1 MTSFHSRIE
10 ERRRNLAW
18 VRLPLLVCTFLVLP
32 VFPSVASESA
42 NASVRAS
49 TSTSTGAR
57 ASAVAGAGSGAGS
70 GAVSPGAADDPT
82 MVKRI
87 PVSKTYNLAACF
99 NIADQHNKDIAVAKY
114 NSAIARAGV
123 KIAGAVPNPQL
134 QVQTGFGDS
143 FEYLFTGQTQ
153 QAFLTEQIQT
163 AGKRSKKLAVARQ
176 TAKIS
181 EAQMAALRF
190 DVHNRVRRAYC
201 ELAAAEAYDL
211 LIQRQRKAASALLEI
226 AKSRAGD
233 APEDTDVLQA
243 ALNVDQFDPLLNQVQ
258 GRLQQ
263 ASTNLSLLLG
273 VKPERVE
280 IFDVDD
286 TGLFESTTRATRNVP
301 APQLALPP
309 VGDLIQL
316 AMTAK
321 PDLKVAQ
328 ERANLS
334 RKSLTLSRAER
345 IPDVFLGSGFTFAA
359 FAKNQPA
366 GLSGASNYFGEGAF
380 FTMSTEAP
388 VFYQHQGEIRQAA
401 DTVRQSDLQVELLRS
416 QTAASIV
423 ADYNAVKTSRANL
436 SLLKEKL
443 IPTAEAL
450 ASSSL
455 ESYRTGAV
463 DLGTAIVAQQQSQQ
477 ALSSFFDTI
486 VSYQNSWADLERDVG
501 VPLQN

>member
-1 MTSFHSRIE
+1 MISPNNQLE
-10 ERRRNLAW
+10 LRRQTLAW
-18 VRLPLLVCTFLVLP
+18 VRLKFLLCTLLLAPLFLSP
-32 VFPSVASESA
+32 V
-42 NASVRAS
+42 SVRAH
-49 TSTSTGAR
+49 
-57 ASAVAGAGSGAGS
+57 ASAGANSIADPHD
-70 GAVSPGAADDPT
+70 VADDPT

-87 PVSKTYNLAACF
+87 PVSKTYSLAACF

-114 NSAIARAGV
+114 NLAIARAGV

-176 TAKIS
+176 TNKIS
-181 EAQMAALRF
+181 ETQMAALRF
-190 DVHNRVRRAYC
+190 DVHNRVRRAYF

-211 LIQRQRKAASALLEI
+211 LIQRQQKAASELLAI
-226 AKSRAGD
+226 AKLRAGGD
-233 APEDTDVLQA
+233 SEDSDVLQA

-263 ASTNLSLLLG
+263 ASTNLTLLLG
-273 VKPERVE
+273 FKPDRVE

-286 TGLFESTTRATRNVP
+286 MGLFESTTRQTRNVP
-301 APQLALPP
+301 APDLRLPS
-309 VGDLIQL
+309 VDALIQL

-328 ERANLS
+328 ERAILS

-345 IPDVFLGSGFTFAA
+345 IPDIFLGSGFTFAA

-366 GLSGASNYFGEGAF
+366 GLSNASNYFGEGAF

-401 DTVRQSDLQVELLRS
+401 DTVRQSDLQVELIKA

-436 SLLKEKL
+436 TLLKEKL

-450 ASSSL
+450 ARASMA
-455 ESYRTGAV
+455 SYKAGTV
-463 DLGTAIVAQQQSQQ
+463 DLGTALVAQQQSQQ
-477 ALSSFFDTI
+477 TLSGFFDTI
-486 VSYQNSWADLERDVG
+486 VSYQNAWADLERDVG